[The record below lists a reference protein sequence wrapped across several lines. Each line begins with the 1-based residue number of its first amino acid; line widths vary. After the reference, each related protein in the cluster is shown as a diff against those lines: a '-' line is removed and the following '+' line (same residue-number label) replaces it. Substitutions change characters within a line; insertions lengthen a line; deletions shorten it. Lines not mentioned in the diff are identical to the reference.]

1 MQGGFSGGKS
11 MEENIFD
18 SFGIPPTVFGTK
30 EWQDIEKKE
39 NTLGADMLLAEIIEK
54 RIWSN
59 EEILWVMKRL
69 IFFYGKKDKLL
80 KKAPVERLFMNM
92 VDILRA
98 FYVILDISNPELDD
112 NMRSYISAKLA
123 DATWG
128 INLRTREYLEK
139 LKDN

>member
-1 MQGGFSGGKS
+1 
-11 MEENIFD
+11 MEENIFN
-18 SFGIPPTVFGTK
+18 SLGIPPTIFGTK

-54 RIWSN
+54 KIWSN

-69 IFFYGKKDKLL
+69 IFFYGKKDNLL
-80 KKAPVERLFMNM
+80 KKAPIERLFMNM

-112 NMRSYISAKLA
+112 NMRSYISTKLA

-128 INLRTREYLEK
+128 INLRTREYLGK

>member
-1 MQGGFSGGKS
+1 
-11 MEENIFD
+11 MEENIFN
-18 SFGIPPTVFGTK
+18 SLGIPPTIFGTK

-54 RIWSN
+54 KIWSN

-69 IFFYGKKDKLL
+69 IFFYGKKDNLL
-80 KKAPVERLFMNM
+80 KKAPIERLFMNM

-112 NMRSYISAKLA
+112 NMRSYISTKLA

-128 INLRTREYLEK
+128 INLRTREYLVK
-139 LKDN
+139 IKDN

>member
-1 MQGGFSGGKS
+1 

-18 SFGIPPTVFGTK
+18 SLGIPPTIFGTK

-54 RIWSN
+54 KIWSN

-69 IFFYGKKDKLL
+69 IFFYGKKDNLL
-80 KKAPVERLFMNM
+80 KKAPIERLFMNM

-112 NMRSYISAKLA
+112 NMRSYISTKLA

-128 INLRTREYLEK
+128 INLRTREYLGK

>member
-1 MQGGFSGGKS
+1 

-54 RIWSN
+54 KIWSN
-59 EEILWVMKRL
+59 EEILWVIKRL
-69 IFFYGKKDKLL
+69 IFFYGKKDSLL
-80 KKAPVERLFMNM
+80 KKAPVERLFINM

-112 NMRSYISAKLA
+112 NMRSYISTKLG

-128 INLRTREYLEK
+128 INLRTREYLVK
-139 LKDN
+139 IKDN